1 MRAQARARAILPAG
15 AVLVRWD
22 PDADRKELEATVMWL
37 VLRPDKWNG
46 DAHLAWRWHPDE
58 LARRQRA
65 ACAACG
71 PIGG

>member
-1 MRAQARARAILPAG
+1 MP
-15 AVLVRWD
+15 VLVRWD

-71 PIGG
+71 SGGG